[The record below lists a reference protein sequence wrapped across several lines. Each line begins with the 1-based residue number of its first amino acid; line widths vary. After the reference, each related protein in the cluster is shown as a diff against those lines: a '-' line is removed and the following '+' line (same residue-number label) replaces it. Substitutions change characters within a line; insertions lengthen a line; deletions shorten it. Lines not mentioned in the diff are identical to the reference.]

1 MNNLINSLNR
11 PQALSVRGYE
21 ERILMYK
28 EQVIGGYIGIGR
40 TLIEAK
46 ETGAVPHGEWE
57 EWATATTGMSIR
69 NVQRCMQAAREI
81 SDGSP
86 LARLDMSK
94 ALLLLSS
101 GLDEEKREAI
111 GAVAAE
117 EQISVKELQRRIAEA
132 RATAREECQAEARRI
147 QAAQDLKHKQ
157 ELTAAQHDVAAKFQA
172 RVNELQE
179 QFNAAAGM
187 IQAKEDELQREREAA
202 AQALEAA
209 KANATPSAEV
219 ARLRARLEKA
229 DADRQAA
236 QQQLLA
242 IKSQQATATAGNRE
256 QTGLTVERFGSA
268 VRAFLVEVGELPY
281 MGVILATA
289 DYTERQQYQMYLERV
304 TSWLE
309 LSRHALQTCVV
320 QEV

>member
-40 TLIEAK
+40 TLNEAK

-86 LARLDMSK
+86 LAKLDMSK

-101 GLDEEKREAI
+101 GLDDEKREAI
-111 GAVAAE
+111 GAAAAE
-117 EQISVKELQRRIAEA
+117 EQISVKELQRRITQVKAET
-132 RATAREECQAEARRI
+132 RAQCREEAIRDRQFVEQR
-147 QAAQDLKHKQ
+147 HKQ
-157 ELTAAQHDVAAKFQA
+157 EISAVKAEAARGNEDALRRQA
-172 RVNELQE
+172 QSFRE
-179 QFNAAAGM
+179 QISNLN
-187 IQAKEDELQREREAA
+187 DDLQRERAAA

-209 KANATPSAEV
+209 KANAAPSAEV

-242 IKSQQATATAGNRE
+242 LKAQQATASAGGRE

-281 MGVILATA
+281 MGGILATA
-289 DYTERQQYQMYLERV
+289 DYTERQQYQAYLDRV
-304 TSWLE
+304 ASWLE
-309 LSRHALQTCVV
+309 LARTAVQTYAA

>member
-86 LARLDMSK
+86 LAKLDMSK

-111 GAVAAE
+111 GAAAAE
-117 EQISVKELQRRIAEA
+117 DQISVKELQRRITEAKAE
-132 RATAREECQAEARRI
+132 TREQCQAETRRI
-147 QAAQDLKHKQ
+147 QAVENQKHKQ
-157 ELTAAQHDVAAKFQA
+157 ELVAAQHDVAAKFQA

-179 QFNAAAGM
+179 QVNSAAGM
-187 IQAKEDELQREREAA
+187 IRAKEQELEAA
-202 AQALEAA
+202 ARALEE
-209 KANATPSAEV
+209 ANSRPSPLAEV

-242 IKSQQATATAGNRE
+242 LKAQQATAAAGGNA
-256 QTGLTVERFGSA
+256 QTGLSVERFGSA

-281 MGVILATA
+281 MGGILATA
-289 DYTERQQYQMYLERV
+289 DYTERQQYQAYLDRV
-304 TSWLE
+304 ASWLE
-309 LSRHALQTCVV
+309 LARTAVQTYAA

>member
-40 TLIEAK
+40 TLNEAK

-86 LARLDMSK
+86 LAKLDMSK

-101 GLDEEKREAI
+101 GLDDEKREAI
-111 GAVAAE
+111 GAAAAE
-117 EQISVKELQRRIAEA
+117 EQISIKELRRRITEAKAE
-132 RATAREECQAEARRI
+132 TREECQSEARRI
-147 QAAQDLKHKQ
+147 RVADELKHKQ
-157 ELTAAQHDVAAKFQA
+157 ELAAAQHDVAAKYQA
-172 RVNELQE
+172 RVNELQD
-179 QFNAAAGM
+179 QYNAAAGM
-187 IQAKEDELQREREAA
+187 IRAKEQELEAA

-209 KANATPSAEV
+209 KANAAPSAEV
-219 ARLRARLEKA
+219 ARLRTQLEKM
-229 DADRQAA
+229 DAERQAA
-236 QQQLLA
+236 QQQLLSLKA
-242 IKSQQATATAGNRE
+242 QQATAAAGGNV
-256 QTGLTVERFGSA
+256 QTGLSVERFGSA

-281 MGVILATA
+281 MGAILATA
-289 DYTERQQYQMYLERV
+289 DYTERQQYQAYLDRV
-304 TSWLE
+304 ASWLE
-309 LSRHALQTCVV
+309 LSRTAVQTYAAR
-320 QEV
+320 EV

>member
-57 EWATATTGMSIR
+57 EWATTTTGMSIR

-86 LARLDMSK
+86 LAKLDMSK

-101 GLDEEKREAI
+101 GLDEDKREAI
-111 GAVAAE
+111 GAAAAE

-147 QAAQDLKHKQ
+147 QAVEDHKHKQ
-157 ELTAAQHDVAAKFQA
+157 ELIAAQHDVAAKFQA
-172 RVNELQE
+172 RVNELQA
-179 QFNAAAGM
+179 QVDSAAGM
-187 IQAKEDELQREREAA
+187 IQAKDQELEAA

-209 KANATPSAEV
+209 KASAAPSAEV

-242 IKSQQATATAGNRE
+242 IKSQQATAAAGSRE
-256 QTGLTVERFGSA
+256 QTGLTVDRFGSA

-281 MGVILATA
+281 MGAILATA
-289 DYTERQQYQMYLERV
+289 DYTERQQYQAYLDRV
-304 TSWLE
+304 ASWLE
-309 LSRHALQTCVV
+309 LARTAVQTYAA

>member
-28 EQVIGGYIGIGR
+28 EQVYGGYIGIGR

-46 ETGAVPHGEWE
+46 ESGAVPHGEWE
-57 EWATATTGMSIR
+57 EWATTTTSMSIR

-81 SDGSP
+81 SDDSP
-86 LARLDMSK
+86 LAKLDMSK

-101 GLDEEKREAI
+101 GLDEDEREAI
-111 GAVAAE
+111 GAAAAD
-117 EQISVKELQRRIAEA
+117 EQISVKELQRRITEAKAE
-132 RATAREECQAEARRI
+132 TREQCQSEARRI
-147 QAAQDLKHKQ
+147 RVTEELKHKQ
-157 ELTAAQHDVAAKFQA
+157 ELVAAQHDVAAKFQA

-179 QFNAAAGM
+179 QVNSAAGM
-187 IQAKEDELQREREAA
+187 IRAKEDELQREREAA
-202 AQALEAA
+202 AQALEEA
-209 KANATPSAEV
+209 KASAAPSAEV

-242 IKSQQATATAGNRE
+242 LKAQQATAAAGGNV
-256 QTGLTVERFGSA
+256 QTGLTVDRFGSA

-281 MGVILATA
+281 MGGILATA
-289 DYTERQQYQMYLERV
+289 DYTERQQYQMYLDRV
-304 TSWLE
+304 ASWLE
-309 LSRHALQTCVV
+309 LARTAVQTYAA

>member
-40 TLIEAK
+40 TLNEAK
-46 ETGAVPHGEWE
+46 ENGAVPHGEWE
-57 EWATATTGMSIR
+57 EWATSTTGMSIR

-86 LARLDMSK
+86 LAKLDMSK

-111 GAVAAE
+111 GAAAAE
-117 EQISVKELQRRIAEA
+117 DQISVKELQRRITEA
-132 RATAREECQAEARRI
+132 KTETREQCQSEARRI
-147 QAAQDLKHKQ
+147 RVADELKHKQ
-157 ELTAAQHDVAAKFQA
+157 ELAAAQHDVAAKYQA
-172 RVNELQE
+172 RVNELQD
-179 QFNAAAGM
+179 QYNAAAGM
-187 IQAKEDELQREREAA
+187 IRAKEQELEAA

-209 KANATPSAEV
+209 KANAAPSAEV
-219 ARLRARLEKA
+219 ARLRTQLEKM
-229 DADRQAA
+229 DAERQAA
-236 QQQLLA
+236 QQQLLSLKA
-242 IKSQQATATAGNRE
+242 QQATAAAGGNV
-256 QTGLTVERFGSA
+256 QTGLSVERFGSA

-281 MGVILATA
+281 MGAILATA
-289 DYTERQQYQMYLERV
+289 DYTERQQYQAYLDRV
-304 TSWLE
+304 ASWLD
-309 LSRHALQTCVV
+309 LARTAVQTYAA

>member
-86 LARLDMSK
+86 LAKLDMSK

-111 GAVAAE
+111 GAAAAE
-117 EQISVKELQRRIAEA
+117 DQISVKELQRRITEAKAE
-132 RATAREECQAEARRI
+132 TREQCQAETRRI
-147 QAAQDLKHKQ
+147 QAVENQKHKQ
-157 ELTAAQHDVAAKFQA
+157 ELVAAQHDVAAKFQA

-179 QFNAAAGM
+179 QVNSAAGM
-187 IQAKEDELQREREAA
+187 IRAKEQELEAA
-202 AQALEAA
+202 ARALEE
-209 KANATPSAEV
+209 ANSRPSPSAEV

-242 IKSQQATATAGNRE
+242 LKAQQATAAAGGNA
-256 QTGLTVERFGSA
+256 QTGLSVERFGSA

-281 MGVILATA
+281 MGGILATA
-289 DYTERQQYQMYLERV
+289 DYTERQQYQAYLDRV
-304 TSWLE
+304 ASWLE
-309 LSRHALQTCVV
+309 LARTAVQTYAA

>member
-86 LARLDMSK
+86 LAKLDMSK

-101 GLDEEKREAI
+101 GLDDEKREAI
-111 GAVAAE
+111 GAAAAE
-117 EQISVKELQRRIAEA
+117 EQISVKELRRRITEAKAE
-132 RATAREECQAEARRI
+132 TREECQSEARRI
-147 QAAQDLKHKQ
+147 RVADELKHKQ
-157 ELTAAQHDVAAKFQA
+157 ELAAAQHDVAAKYQA
-172 RVNELQE
+172 RVNELQD
-179 QFNAAAGM
+179 QYNAAAGM
-187 IQAKEDELQREREAA
+187 IRAKEQELEAA

-209 KANATPSAEV
+209 KVNAAPSAEV
-219 ARLRARLEKA
+219 ARLRTQLEKM
-229 DADRQAA
+229 DAERQAA
-236 QQQLLA
+236 QQQLLSLKA
-242 IKSQQATATAGNRE
+242 QQATAAAGGRE

-281 MGVILATA
+281 MGAILATA
-289 DYTERQQYQMYLERV
+289 DYTERQQYQAYLDRV
-304 TSWLE
+304 ASWLE
-309 LSRHALQTCVV
+309 LARTAVQTYAA

>member
-57 EWATATTGMSIR
+57 EWATNTTGMSIR

-101 GLDEEKREAI
+101 GLDEDKREAI
-111 GAVAAE
+111 GAAAAE
-117 EQISVKELQRRIAEA
+117 EQISVKELQRRISQAKAETRAQCRDEAIRDRQFVEQRHRQELSEVKAEA
-132 RATAREECQAEARRI
+132 VRGNEDALRRQA
-147 QAAQDLKHKQ
+147 QSFH
-157 ELTAAQHDVAAKFQA
+157 
-172 RVNELQE
+172 E
-179 QFNAAAGM
+179 QIANLN
-187 IQAKEDELQREREAA
+187 DDLQREREAA
-202 AQALEAA
+202 ARALEAA
-209 KANATPSAEV
+209 KANSAPSAEV

-242 IKSQQATATAGNRE
+242 LKAQQATAAAGGRE
-256 QTGLTVERFGSA
+256 QTGLSVERFGSA

-281 MGVILATA
+281 MGGILATA
-289 DYTERQQYQMYLERV
+289 DYIERQQYQMYLDRV
-304 TSWLE
+304 ASWLE
-309 LSRHALQTCVV
+309 LARTAVQTYAV

>member
-1 MNNLINSLNR
+1 
-11 PQALSVRGYE
+11 
-21 ERILMYK
+21 
-28 EQVIGGYIGIGR
+28 
-40 TLIEAK
+40 
-46 ETGAVPHGEWE
+46 
-57 EWATATTGMSIR
+57 MSIR

-86 LARLDMSK
+86 LAKLDMSK

-101 GLDEEKREAI
+101 GLEEEKREAI
-111 GAVAAE
+111 GAAAAE
-117 EQISVKELQRRIAEA
+117 DQISVKELQRRIAQAKAET
-132 RATAREECQAEARRI
+132 RAQCREEAIRDRQFVEQR
-147 QAAQDLKHKQ
+147 HKQ
-157 ELTAAQHDVAAKFQA
+157 ELSEVRAEAVRGNEDALRRQAQSFREQIADL
-172 RVNELQE
+172 NE
-179 QFNAAAGM
+179 
-187 IQAKEDELQREREAA
+187 DLQREREAA

-209 KANATPSAEV
+209 QASAAPSAEV

-242 IKSQQATATAGNRE
+242 LKAQQATASAGGRE

-281 MGVILATA
+281 MGAILATA
-289 DYTERQQYQMYLERV
+289 DYTERQQYQAYLDRV
-304 TSWLE
+304 ASWLE
-309 LSRHALQTCVV
+309 LARTAVQTYAA

>member
-28 EQVIGGYIGIGR
+28 EQVYGGYIGIGR

-57 EWATATTGMSIR
+57 EWATATTSMSIR

-86 LARLDMSK
+86 LAKLDMSK

-101 GLDEEKREAI
+101 GLDDDKREAI
-111 GAVAAE
+111 GAAAAE
-117 EQISVKELQRRIAEA
+117 EQISVKELQRRITEAKAE
-132 RATAREECQAEARRI
+132 TREQCQAEARRI
-147 QAAQDLKHKQ
+147 QAVKDQKHRDDL
-157 ELTAAQHDVAAKFQA
+157 LAAQHNVAARYQA
-172 RVNELQE
+172 RVNELQA
-179 QFNAAAGM
+179 QVDSAAGM
-187 IQAKEDELQREREAA
+187 IQAKDQELEAA

-209 KANATPSAEV
+209 KASAAPSAEV
-219 ARLRARLEKA
+219 TRLRARLEKA

-242 IKSQQATATAGNRE
+242 LKAQQATASAGGRE

-281 MGVILATA
+281 MGGILATA
-289 DYTERQQYQMYLERV
+289 DYAERQQYQMYLDRV
-304 TSWLE
+304 ASWLE
-309 LSRHALQTCVV
+309 LARTAVQTYAA

>member
-1 MNNLINSLNR
+1 MNNLITLNR

-28 EQVIGGYIGIGR
+28 ERVIGGYIGIGR

-57 EWATATTGMSIR
+57 EWATTTTGMSIR

-86 LARLDMSK
+86 LAKLDMSK

-101 GLDEEKREAI
+101 GLEEEKREAI
-111 GAVAAE
+111 GAAAAE
-117 EQISVKELQRRIAEA
+117 EQISVKELQRRITQAKAET
-132 RATAREECQAEARRI
+132 RAQCREEAIRDRQFVEQR
-147 QAAQDLKHKQ
+147 HKQ
-157 ELTAAQHDVAAKFQA
+157 EISEVKAEAVRGNEDALRRQAQSF
-172 RVNELQE
+172 RE
-179 QFNAAAGM
+179 QIANLN
-187 IQAKEDELQREREAA
+187 DDLQREREAA

-209 KANATPSAEV
+209 KASAAPSDEV

-236 QQQLLA
+236 QQQLLTLKA
-242 IKSQQATATAGNRE
+242 QQATAAAGGNA
-256 QTGLTVERFGSA
+256 QTGLSVERFGSA

-281 MGVILATA
+281 MGGILATA
-289 DYTERQQYQMYLERV
+289 DYTERQQYQAYLDRV
-304 TSWLE
+304 ASWLE
-309 LSRHALQTCVV
+309 LARTAVQTYAA

>member
-40 TLIEAK
+40 TLNEAK

-86 LARLDMSK
+86 LAKLDMSK

-101 GLDEEKREAI
+101 GLDDEKREAI
-111 GAVAAE
+111 GAAAAD
-117 EQISVKELQRRIAEA
+117 EQISVKELQRRITQAKAEA
-132 RATAREECQAEARRI
+132 RAQCREEAIRDRQFVEQR
-147 QAAQDLKHKQ
+147 HKQ
-157 ELTAAQHDVAAKFQA
+157 EISAVKAEAARGNEDALRRQA
-172 RVNELQE
+172 QSFRE
-179 QFNAAAGM
+179 QISNLN
-187 IQAKEDELQREREAA
+187 DDLQREREAA

-209 KANATPSAEV
+209 KANAAPSAEV

-242 IKSQQATATAGNRE
+242 LKAQQATASAGGRE

-281 MGVILATA
+281 MGGILATA
-289 DYTERQQYQMYLERV
+289 DYTERQQYQAYLDRV
-304 TSWLE
+304 ASWLE
-309 LSRHALQTCVV
+309 LSRTAVQTYAA